1 MGKDRKRIVRKKYRQ
16 GLIPEGLLEEIHNDI
31 EQYLEKKAETNE
43 KRIKEI
49 IKTRLELGLNITFP
63 ESYIKERV
71 SAIYA

>member
-1 MGKDRKRIVRKKYRQ
+1 MGKDRKRIVRKKFRQ
-16 GLIPEGLLEEIHNDI
+16 GLIPEGLLEEINNDI

-49 IKTRLELGLNITFP
+49 IKKRLELGLNITFS
-63 ESYIKERV
+63 ENYIKERV

>member
-1 MGKDRKRIVRKKYRQ
+1 MGKDRKRIIRKKYSQ

-31 EQYLEKKAETNE
+31 EQYLEKKTETND
-43 KRIKEI
+43 KRIKKI
-49 IKTRLELGLNITFP
+49 IKERLELGLNVTFS